1 MISHSTLLGRSCGS
15 VSLVYWSASVSV
27 ASRARACSFDVMFG
41 SPFYSEFSSI
51 SQLRSVSKSD
61 SAAPCFHRSHIVPKN
76 QSSIMPIKKPKEE
89 SRTNKHRD
97 ENILSGDASTLRA
110 KVSDAL
116 MQQAFGRFGTVVSAQ
131 HLMRNDLT
139 PAGSLSYVEPY
150 YLIFNLQERNNRP

>member
-1 MISHSTLLGRSCGS
+1 MLS
-15 VSLVYWSASVSV
+15 SLAY
-27 ASRARACSFDVMFG
+27 RAQKPIFDCA
-41 SPFYSEFSSI
+41 
-51 SQLRSVSKSD
+51 D
-61 SAAPCFHRSHIVPKN
+61 
-76 QSSIMPIKKPKEE
+76 KKAREE

-97 ENILSGDASTLRA
+97 QNILSGDASTLRA

-139 PAGSLSYVEPY
+139 PAGSLSYVELY